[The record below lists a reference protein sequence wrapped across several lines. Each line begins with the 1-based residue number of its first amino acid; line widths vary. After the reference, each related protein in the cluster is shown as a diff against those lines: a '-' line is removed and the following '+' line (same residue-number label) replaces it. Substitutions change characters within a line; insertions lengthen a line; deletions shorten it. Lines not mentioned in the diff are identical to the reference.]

1 MNTRVSAES
10 PNDELEQRYQ
20 DAWAQRERAERL
32 FQGDDW
38 TEDDDDD
45 DLDD

>member
-1 MNTRVSAES
+1 MNTRRPAERE
-10 PNDELEQRYQ
+10 NDELELRYQ

-38 TEDDDDD
+38 VDEDDD

>member
-1 MNTRVSAES
+1 MSTRLPTE
-10 PNDELEQRYQ
+10 PKNDELELRYQ

-38 TEDDDDD
+38 ADEDDDE
-45 DLDD
+45 LDD